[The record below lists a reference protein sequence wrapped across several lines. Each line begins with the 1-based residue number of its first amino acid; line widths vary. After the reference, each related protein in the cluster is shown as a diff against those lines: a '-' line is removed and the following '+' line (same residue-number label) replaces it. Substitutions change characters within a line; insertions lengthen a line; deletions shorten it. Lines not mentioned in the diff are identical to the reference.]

1 MEQQAIR
8 KEQEMAITLEE
19 AKGHMRIDY
28 DDENAYIESLIE
40 VSLIYIDSMVGD
52 FYKSDENALKLSNL
66 LQLKLI
72 EDMFSNRGTKVNNN
86 VTTDIIIT
94 SILDKLSNYTE

>member
-1 MEQQAIR
+1 
-8 KEQEMAITLEE
+8 MAITLNE
-19 AKGHMRIDY
+19 AKEHMRIDY
-28 DDENAYIESLIE
+28 DDEDTYIESLID

-52 FYKSDENALKLSNL
+52 SYKSNTNAVKLANL

-94 SILDKLSNYTE
+94 SILDKLSNYIAE

>member
-1 MEQQAIR
+1 
-8 KEQEMAITLEE
+8 MAITLNE
-19 AKGHMRIDY
+19 AKEHMRIDY
-28 DDENAYIESLIE
+28 VDEDTYIESLID

-52 FYKSDENALKLSNL
+52 SYKSNTNAVKLANL

-94 SILDKLSNYTE
+94 SILDKLSNYIAE

>member
-1 MEQQAIR
+1 
-8 KEQEMAITLEE
+8 MAITLNE
-19 AKGHMRIDY
+19 AKEHMRIDY
-28 DDENAYIESLIE
+28 DDEDTYIESLID

-52 FYKSDENALKLSNL
+52 SYKSNTNAVKLANL

-86 VTTDIIIT
+86 NVTTDIIIT
-94 SILDKLSNYTE
+94 SILDKLSNYIAE